1 MNEKPLFKKVL
12 LKCTECFQPTSSP
25 DNSEGL
31 EIQSGCPV
39 NYILIYC
46 TRYTQGRIFII
57 SLGGGGGGG
66 GGVDKSWGGVISSLI
81 TGSLSGASRRLT
93 RMNFSLA

>member
-1 MNEKPLFKKVL
+1 MVRTDPDEVSLMNEKPLFKKVL
-12 LKCTECFQPTSSP
+12 LKCTSSP

-57 SLGGGGGGG
+57 SFGGGGGGG
-66 GGVDKSWGGVISSLI
+66 GGCGQIMGGGV
-81 TGSLSGASRRLT
+81 
-93 RMNFSLA
+93 